1 MSTPLG
7 QSGQILVTQ
16 AAADAYAVGSRRS
29 LGYEEARRELTE
41 LLIGAAR
48 KPADASGLE
57 HWRARSRTLGV
68 DVDAHVSREGPL
80 AVVTHVHVRRRG

>member
-7 QSGQILVTQ
+7 QTGQILVTQ
-16 AAADAYAVGSRRS
+16 AATDTYADFRR
-29 LGYEEARRELTE
+29 LGHEAARRELTE
-41 LLIGAAR
+41 LLIGATR
-48 KPADASGLE
+48 KPDGPSGLE

>member
-7 QSGQILVTQ
+7 QTGQILVTQ
-16 AAADAYAVGSRRS
+16 AAADEYASVRK
-29 LGYEEARRELTE
+29 LGYEEARRELTV
-41 LLIGAAR
+41 LLIGALQ
-48 KPADASGLE
+48 KPATTGLE
-57 HWRARSRTLGV
+57 HWRARSRRLDV